1 VKRSSGAKGQER
13 REGYRKSADQRTDQ
27 EDLEVRLARVKHEEG
42 VSKPMKTLL
51 AGPSISGVLA
61 NHING
66 SPGGGDAAR
75 AALTA
80 ACKL

>member
-1 VKRSSGAKGQER
+1 
-13 REGYRKSADQRTDQ
+13 
-27 EDLEVRLARVKHEEG
+27 VRLARVKHEEG

-51 AGPSISGVLA
+51 AGPRISGVLA

-66 SPGGGDAAR
+66 GPGGGNAAR

-80 ACKL
+80 AHKL